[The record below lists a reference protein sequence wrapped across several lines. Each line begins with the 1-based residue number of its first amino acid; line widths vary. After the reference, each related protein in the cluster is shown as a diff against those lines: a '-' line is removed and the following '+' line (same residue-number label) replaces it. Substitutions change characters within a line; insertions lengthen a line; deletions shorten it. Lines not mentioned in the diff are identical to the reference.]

1 MAPVA
6 ETSTTYMPRAL
17 LVAAIVLLVARAAV
31 WAATTQ
37 QESPTSSIHW
47 VPVQEFKQGDAAAK
61 GKLILYKFSA
71 AWSDPCQR
79 LESEILINH
88 KVCDL
93 AKNKFVSVVVEDRL
107 REDGKNSE
115 QIVDLQKRY
124 HVFAFPT
131 LVIVDSNGD
140 SKGLLVGCSSSL
152 STYRFLAR
160 AAQTQTAN
168 AVSK

>member
-1 MAPVA
+1 
-6 ETSTTYMPRAL
+6 MPRAL

-31 WAATTQ
+31 WAATTRS
-37 QESPTSSIHW
+37 ESSISSSIDW
-47 VPVQEFKQGDAAAK
+47 VPVRELKRGDAAAK

-88 KVCDL
+88 KVSDL
-93 AKNKFVSVVVEDRL
+93 ANNKFVPVVVEDRL

-115 QIVDLQKRY
+115 QTVELQKRY

-160 AAQTQTAN
+160 AAQTQAAN